1 MKHFRKSDSDTIII
15 LLLVIIACLV
25 LFPLVKG
32 GKDNADSEN
41 MKELADKENP
51 RKKKPQYY
59 NVPEKQYELFYFD
72 PNTADSTQLLRLGLQ
87 PWQVRNIYKY
97 RAAGGRYNKPTDF
110 ARLYGL
116 TLKQYK
122 RLEPYIK
129 IEGEVMAADVIKPSQ
144 NDFSGKSKAETSS
157 DKSDVEKEQSFAAY
171 PIKIKEGEHININTA
186 DTNDLKRIPGIGSYY
201 ARQIVSYR
209 QRLGGI
215 ANVHQLLEIQ
225 GFPESSLKFMIVE
238 QASNTHHPITKIKI
252 NHLDQNA
259 LSRHPY
265 IRYVQAKEILNFRR
279 LHGAIKKADDLRRLP
294 SFTDA
299 DVDRL
304 NPYIDYSAP

>member
-32 GKDNADSEN
+32 GKEDGAGKNYTEKTEKHKSRN
-41 MKELADKENP
+41 
-51 RKKKPQYY
+51 KPQYY
-59 NVPEKQYELFYFD
+59 NVPEKQYELFNFD

-129 IEGEVMAADVIKPSQ
+129 IEREVMAADVIKPSQ
-144 NDFSGKSKAETSS
+144 SDFRGKNKAETSS
-157 DKSDVEKEQSFAAY
+157 HESDIAKEQSLAAY
-171 PIKIKEGEHININTA
+171 PIKIKEGEHIDINTA
-186 DTNDLKRIPGIGSYY
+186 DTNDLKRIPGIGSFY
-201 ARQIVSYR
+201 AKRIVAYR
-209 QRLGGI
+209 QRMGGI

-225 GFPESSLKFMIVE
+225 GFPESSLKYMIVE
-238 QASNTHHPITKIKI
+238 QNSNTQHPSTITKIKI

-265 IRYVQAKEILNFRR
+265 IRYVQAKEIMNFRR
-279 LHGAIKKADDLRRLP
+279 LRGPIKKADDLRRLP
-294 SFTDA
+294 SFTND
-299 DVDRL
+299 DVNRL
-304 NPYIDYSAP
+304 EPYIDYSL